1 MPNSVSSKIKAFA
14 NCDHVIVSWLYDQPI
29 PNCVGFALFKKANG
43 DTSGKP
49 LPNRIGFA
57 NQSPKAGEQRPS
69 TEWPIQRLLW
79 TDFDVKEGDTVS
91 YQVIPMLINGTAVS
105 QDTGNASSWSNT
117 VTVGTSAPGQGI
129 EAYFNRGIISSQF
142 MSRQMA
148 NLQASDKSQ
157 TLATTLA
164 DETNVIT
171 QFLGGVLAKKLFAEL
186 DAVIGDPTITLYA
199 SLYELNDENVID
211 RFIKI
216 GSRLNLVLAN
226 GAFKGNAPGQN
237 DENADL
243 RVKLKAT
250 KINLVDRI
258 VKLGHFAHNKF
269 IVFCKNGKPYKVWTG
284 STNLSTNGLYTQV
297 NNAVLINDP
306 LVGQWYLDEWK
317 QIQTA
322 GNDYPKPFI
331 DYNTKGNAQTNLS
344 TWFAPVN
351 GFVDLAAAKSL
362 IDNAKQGILFLFFNP
377 GTKDTLYNEIVDQ
390 IGKPG
395 KENLFVHGIM
405 NQDPGGKATPLVF
418 IHKSNPN
425 EQSTDFDTVIPKA
438 IGGEFSYWS
447 KEITPKMVT
456 IHSKVVIIDPFGD
469 HPVVITGSHNL
480 GPKASSKNDD
490 NMNIIENNPSLAQ
503 QYAVNILSV
512 YDHFHW
518 RYSLANNKPGSKGYT
533 GLSTDPNW
541 MSSYQSGHN
550 INEINF
556 LFGVNSSAAA
566 PAKTPATQPA
576 PKSPVTKAPSK
587 KAPVK
592 KAPAKKVP
600 AKQAPVKK
608 APAKKAPAKK
618 TPVKKTITKKKTV
631 PKKAVTKKK
640 VVVKKK
646 ALAKKV
652 VPKKKAAVKKKA
664 APQKAVKKPVKK
676 IVKKAVKKSSR
687 KK

>member
-1 MPNSVSSKIKAFA
+1 MPNPISSKIKAIA
-14 NCDHVIVSWLYDQPI
+14 NCDHVIIAWLYDQPI
-29 PNCVGFALFKKANG
+29 PNCIGFALFKKLST
-43 DTSGKP
+43 DTAATAEP
-49 LPNRIGFA
+49 LANRIGFA
-57 NQSPKAGEQRPS
+57 GQDPKPGEQRPS

-79 TDFDVKEGDTVS
+79 TDFDVKENDSIS
-91 YQVIPMLINGTAVS
+91 YMVVPMLMQGTDLVK
-105 QDTGNASSWSNT
+105 DMGNASAWSST
-117 VTVGTSAPGQGI
+117 VTVCTSAPGKGT

-148 NLQASDKSQ
+148 AITAQDKSQ

-171 QFLGGVLAKKLFAEL
+171 QFLGGVLAKKIFAEL
-186 DAVIGDPTITLYA
+186 DAVIADPSITLYA
-199 SLYELNDENVID
+199 SLYELNDGGVID

-216 GSRLNLVLAN
+216 GKRLNLVLAN

-243 RVKLKAT
+243 RAKLKKT
-250 KINLVDRI
+250 DINLVDRI

-269 IVFCKNGKPYKVWTG
+269 IVFCKDGKPYKVWTG

-306 LVGQWYLDEWK
+306 LVGQWYLDEWN
-317 QIQTA
+317 QIKTA

-344 TWFAPVN
+344 TWFAPVS
-351 GFVDLAAAKSL
+351 GFVDLAAAKTL

-377 GTKDTLYNEIVDQ
+377 GTKDTLYNEVVAQ

-405 NQDPGGKATPLVF
+405 NQDPGGKKTPLVF

-438 IGGEFSYWS
+438 IGGEFAYWA

-469 HPVVITGSHNL
+469 HPVVMTGSHNL

-490 NMNIIENNPSLAQ
+490 NLNIIENNSFLAQ

-518 RYSLANNKPGSKGYT
+518 RYSLANSNKGSLAYK
-533 GLSTDPNW
+533 GLSTDPKW
-541 MSSYQSGHN
+541 MESYQSGSN

-556 LFGVNSSAAA
+556 LFGTQGAVSIPETPGTKPA
-566 PAKTPATQPA
+566 PAPPSAVAPA
-576 PKSPVTKAPSK
+576 PVKTTQTK

-592 KAPAKKVP
+592 KAAT
-600 AKQAPVKK
+600 KK
-608 APAKKAPAKK
+608 APAKKKVA
-618 TPVKKTITKKKTV
+618 VKKKTAV
-631 PKKAVTKKK
+631 KKAAPKKK
-640 VVVKKK
+640 VAV
-646 ALAKKV
+646 
-652 VPKKKAAVKKKA
+652 KKKAAVKKPAPKKKVAVKKKTAVKKA
-664 APQKAVKKPVKK
+664 AP
-676 IVKKAVKKSSR
+676 KKAAKK
-687 KK
+687 K